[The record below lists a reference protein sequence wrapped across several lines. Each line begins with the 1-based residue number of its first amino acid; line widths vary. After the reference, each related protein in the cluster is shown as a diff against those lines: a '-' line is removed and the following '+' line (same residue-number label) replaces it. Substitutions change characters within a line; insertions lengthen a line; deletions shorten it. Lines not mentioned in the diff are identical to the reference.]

1 VPRAALKVSQA
12 TPARW
17 LIRKQPRNIWFLV
30 IIMGLP
36 LPLLVFAVVLLSWLA
51 FVIIFLI
58 HKKPASGPE
67 RKRESSSMTGLVLQG
82 AGYAVIWIL
91 HRRYFSPIAEMNRSL
106 EIVLAVF
113 TGGLAIFSVC
123 LAAAALKTLGKQ
135 WSIAARVVEGHQLIT
150 AGPYNFVRNPI
161 YTGMLG
167 MLLATG
173 LAVSH
178 WIGLLAGL
186 IIFAIG
192 TIIRIRSEEKLL
204 RETFGTEWDEY
215 ARRVPAV
222 VPLVY

>member
-1 VPRAALKVSQA
+1 
-12 TPARW
+12 
-17 LIRKQPRNIWFLV
+17 
-30 IIMGLP
+30 MGRS
-36 LPLLVFAVVLLSWLA
+36 LPLLVFAVVLLSWVA
-51 FVIIFLI
+51 FVAVFLI

-67 RKRESSSMTGLVLQG
+67 RKRESSSMIGLGLQG

-91 HRRYFSPIAEMNRSL
+91 HRRYFSSIAEMNHL
-106 EIVLAVF
+106 VEIVLAVF
-113 TGGLAIFSVC
+113 TSGLAIFSVW

-135 WSIAARVVEGHQLIT
+135 WSLAARVVEGHQLIT
-150 AGPYNFVRNPI
+150 EGPYKFVRNPI

-186 IIFAIG
+186 SIFAIG
-192 TIIRIRSEEKLL
+192 TMIRIRTEEKLL
-204 RETFGTEWDEY
+204 RETFGMQWEEY
-215 ARRVPAV
+215 AQRVPAV

>member
-1 VPRAALKVSQA
+1 
-12 TPARW
+12 
-17 LIRKQPRNIWFLV
+17 
-30 IIMGLP
+30 MGLS
-36 LPLLVFAVVLLSWLA
+36 LPLLVFAVVMLSWLA
-51 FVIIFLI
+51 FVIVFLI

-67 RKRESSSMTGLVLQG
+67 RKRESSSMKGLGLQG
-82 AGYAVIWIL
+82 AGYAIIWIV
-91 HRRYFSPIAEMNRSL
+91 HRRYFSSIAEMNRSL

-113 TGGLAIFSVC
+113 TCMLAIFSVW
-123 LAAAALKTLGKQ
+123 LAAAAIKTLGKQ

-150 AGPYNFVRNPI
+150 AGPYSFVRNPI

-186 IIFAIG
+186 ILFAIG
-192 TIIRIRSEEKLL
+192 TIIRVRSEEKLL
-204 RETFGTEWDEY
+204 RETFGGEWEEY
-215 ARRVPAV
+215 ARRVPAL

>member
-1 VPRAALKVSQA
+1 
-12 TPARW
+12 
-17 LIRKQPRNIWFLV
+17 
-30 IIMGLP
+30 MGLS
-36 LPLLVFAVVLLSWLA
+36 LPVLVFAVVVLCWLA
-51 FVIIFLI
+51 FVTVFLI

-67 RKRESSSMTGLVLQG
+67 RKRESSSMMGLGLQG
-82 AGYAVIWIL
+82 AAYAVIWIG

-113 TGGLAIFSVC
+113 TSVLAIFSVW
-123 LAAAALKTLGKQ
+123 LAAAALKALGKQ
-135 WSIAARVVEGHQLIT
+135 WSIAARVVEDHQLIT

-161 YTGMLG
+161 YTAMLG

-186 IIFAIG
+186 IVFAIG

-204 RETFGTEWDEY
+204 RETFGARWEEY

>member
-1 VPRAALKVSQA
+1 
-12 TPARW
+12 
-17 LIRKQPRNIWFLV
+17 
-30 IIMGLP
+30 MGLP
-36 LPLLVFAVVLLSWLA
+36 VPLLVFVVVLLSWLA
-51 FVIIFLI
+51 FVTVFLI

-67 RKRESSSMTGLVLQG
+67 RKRESGSMVGLGLQG
-82 AGYAVIWIL
+82 AGYVVIWIV

-106 EIVLAVF
+106 EIAVAVV
-113 TGGLAIFSVC
+113 TSVMAIFSVW
-123 LAAAALKTLGKQ
+123 LAVAALKTLGKQ

-150 AGPYNFVRNPI
+150 EGPYNFVRNPI

-186 IIFAIG
+186 IIFSIG

-204 RETFGTEWDEY
+204 RETFGTQWDEY
-215 ARRVPAV
+215 SRRVSAL
-222 VPLVY
+222 VPLVF

>member
-1 VPRAALKVSQA
+1 
-12 TPARW
+12 
-17 LIRKQPRNIWFLV
+17 
-30 IIMGLP
+30 M
-36 LPLLVFAVVLLSWLA
+36 PLLVFAVVLLSWVA
-51 FVIIFLI
+51 FVAVFLI

-67 RKRESSSMTGLVLQG
+67 RKRESSSMIGLGLQG

-91 HRRYFSPIAEMNRSL
+91 HRRYFSSIAEMNHL
-106 EIVLAVF
+106 VEIVLAVF
-113 TGGLAIFSVC
+113 TSGLAIFSVW

-135 WSIAARVVEGHQLIT
+135 WSLAARVVEGHQLIT
-150 AGPYNFVRNPI
+150 EGPYKFVRNPI

-186 IIFAIG
+186 SIFAIG
-192 TIIRIRSEEKLL
+192 TMIRIRTEEKLL
-204 RETFGTEWDEY
+204 RETFGMQWEEY
-215 ARRVPAV
+215 AQRVPAV

>member
-1 VPRAALKVSQA
+1 
-12 TPARW
+12 
-17 LIRKQPRNIWFLV
+17 
-30 IIMGLP
+30 MGLP

-51 FVIIFLI
+51 FVGAFLI
-58 HKKPASGPE
+58 HKKPPSGPE
-67 RKRESSSMTGLVLQG
+67 RKRESRSIIGIGLQG
-82 AGYAVIWIL
+82 AGYAVIWIV
-91 HRRYFSPIAEMNRSL
+91 HRRYFSPVAEMNRFL

-113 TGGLAIFSVC
+113 TSVLAILSVW
-123 LAAAALKTLGKQ
+123 LVSAAVKTLGKQ
-135 WSIAARVVEGHQLIT
+135 WSITARVVEGHQLVT
-150 AGPYNFVRNPI
+150 EGPYKFVRNPI

-167 MLLATG
+167 MLLASG

-192 TIIRIRSEEKLL
+192 TMIRIRSEEKLL
-204 RETFGTEWDEY
+204 RETFGTQWDEY